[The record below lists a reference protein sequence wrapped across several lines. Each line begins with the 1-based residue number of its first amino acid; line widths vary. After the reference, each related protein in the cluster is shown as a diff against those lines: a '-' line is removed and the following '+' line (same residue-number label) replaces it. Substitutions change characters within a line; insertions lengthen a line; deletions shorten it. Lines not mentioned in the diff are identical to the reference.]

1 MSNFEIIPVSSTDF
15 HQNFDRIYEYFR
27 SLKNKGLIF
36 NGKKVILRHEHLIL
50 GRESEFW
57 HLVSLGLGETFKVL
71 PCTRCESKR
80 ICPTNCDTEAF
91 KVDLKGGLGERKL
104 CTYRAHRINF
114 IEAILSLCNT
124 GDPRVMQFK
133 KKIKNKRSNKWETRE
148 FIRFV
153 DDEFDIDYIIILR
166 FNSKSDNYIL
176 VAAYP
181 VFYVDSAKQFDKD
194 YVKFKKSPF

>member
-15 HQNFDRIYEYFR
+15 HQNLDQIYEYYKT
-27 SLKNKGLIF
+27 LKSKKLIY
-36 NGKKVILRHEHLIL
+36 NGKNVIFQNEHLIL

-57 HLVSLGLGETFKVL
+57 HLASLGLKETFKVL

-80 ICPTNCDTEAF
+80 ICPTNCNSEAF

-114 IEAILSLCNT
+114 VELILSLCNN
-124 GDPRVMQFK
+124 GDPRIMKFK
-133 KKIKNKRSNKWETRE
+133 KNQKNKYKRWETKE

-153 DDEFDIDYIIILR
+153 DTELDIDYIIILR
-166 FNSKSDNYIL
+166 FNSKSDKYII
-176 VAAYP
+176 VSAYP
-181 VFYVDSAKQFDKD
+181 VFYVDTAKRFDKD
-194 YVKFKKSPF
+194 YFKFQQSPF

>member
-15 HQNFDRIYEYFR
+15 HQNFDQIYEYFR
-27 SLKNKGLIF
+27 ELKSKKLIY
-36 NGKKVILRHEHLIL
+36 NGKKVIFQNEHLIL

-57 HLVSLGLGETFKVL
+57 HLVSLGLKDTFKVL

-80 ICPTNCDTEAF
+80 ICPINCNSEMF

-114 IEAILSLCNT
+114 VELILSLCNS
-124 GDPRVMQFK
+124 GDSRVMQFK
-133 KKIKNKRSNKWETRE
+133 KKHKNRYKRWETKE

-153 DDEFDIDYIIILR
+153 DLELDIDYIIILR
-166 FNSKSDNYIL
+166 FIPKSDTYKII
-176 VAAYP
+176 AAYP
-181 VFYVDSAKQFDKD
+181 VFYVDVANGFDKD
-194 YVKFKKSPF
+194 FAKFNKSPF